1 MLPVVTLTPVKCK
14 TVSFGG
20 CLIVAPLVHLL
31 CSLTLEQLKL
41 MTNPFYYLPDISQK
55 FECLDSSL
63 IKSVPLICFEDTGES
78 LETQQK

>member
-20 CLIVAPLVHLL
+20 CVIVAPLVE
-31 CSLTLEQLKL
+31 TDDQ
-41 MTNPFYYLPDISQK
+41 PFYYLPDISQK

-63 IKSVPLICFEDTGES
+63 IKSVPLICFEHTGES

>member
-1 MLPVVTLTPVKCK
+1 MFINTRAVETDDQPPFFFFLWDRQSYIYL
-14 TVSFGG
+14 F
-20 CLIVAPLVHLL
+20 IYF
-31 CSLTLEQLKL
+31 L

-63 IKSVPLICFEDTGES
+63 IKSVPLICFEDTSES